1 MPRKSNTKRANGSG
15 TIRKRKDG
23 TWEARYTA
31 RIDTGSGKQIQRSIY
46 SKSHD
51 DIRKKLVEVS
61 SQIDTGIYI
70 DPVKLTVR
78 QWADLWLKEYV
89 GAVKKTTI
97 EQYLYQIEE
106 HIKPAIG
113 AVRLTAVTA
122 PMIQKMYN
130 DVMKPHTAMRRVS
143 GGKKEKKDVPGIS
156 AKSIKNLHGV
166 CHRMFAKAVLLH
178 YIHANPC
185 DACELPRVEKKEM
198 HPISGDYF
206 GAFLAEIKN
215 DEFGDL
221 FFVDVFTGMRQ
232 GEILGLTWDCV
243 DFIAGTITIKQ
254 QLQQI
259 RKRGEASTYEFTSPK
274 TGKTRVIQPAPSVM
288 KVLKKIH
295 TQQNEYKMASG
306 QTWENEDNLV
316 FVNAKGGH
324 LIDNTVL
331 KHLKMIVTKIGIPE
345 TRFHDLRHTYATNA
359 IRIGDPIKTVSENLG
374 HATVAFTLDVYGHV
388 TPQMKQD
395 SAERMQRLIDACG

>member
-31 RIDTGSGKQIQRSIY
+31 RIDTGTGKQIQRSIY

-51 DIRKKLVEVS
+51 EIRKMLSKVNT
-61 SQIDTGIYI
+61 QIDEGEYI

-78 QWADLWLKEYV
+78 QWADIWLKDYN
-89 GAVKKTTI
+89 GSVKKSTK

-113 AVRLTAVTA
+113 AVKITAVTP

-130 DVMKPHTAMRRVS
+130 NAMKPHKAMRKVS
-143 GGKKEKKDVPGIS
+143 GGKMEKKDVPGIS
-156 AKSIKNLHGV
+156 AKSVKNLHGV

-178 YIHANPC
+178 YIYANPC
-185 DACELPRVEKKEM
+185 DACELPRIEKKEIR
-198 HPISGDYF
+198 PISGANF
-206 GAFLAEIKN
+206 TEFLAEIKN
-215 DEFGDL
+215 DPFGDL

-232 GEILGLTWDCV
+232 GEILGLQWDCV
-243 DFIAGTITIKQ
+243 DFVSGTITIKR
-254 QLQQI
+254 QLQQV
-259 RKRGEASTYEFTSPK
+259 RKRGGNSTYEFVPPK
-274 TGKTRVIQPAPSVM
+274 NDKARIIQPAESVM
-288 KVLKKIH
+288 KVLKKIQ
-295 TQQNEYKMASG
+295 TQQKEYKLASG
-306 QTWENEDNLV
+306 DAWQNEHNLV
-316 FVNAKGGH
+316 FVNEKGGH

-331 KHLKMIVTKIGIPE
+331 KHLKKIVTKIGIPE

-359 IRIGDPIKTVSENLG
+359 LRIGDPIKTVSENLG

-388 TPQMKQD
+388 TPAMRQD
-395 SAERMQRLIDACG
+395 SAERMQRLIDACS